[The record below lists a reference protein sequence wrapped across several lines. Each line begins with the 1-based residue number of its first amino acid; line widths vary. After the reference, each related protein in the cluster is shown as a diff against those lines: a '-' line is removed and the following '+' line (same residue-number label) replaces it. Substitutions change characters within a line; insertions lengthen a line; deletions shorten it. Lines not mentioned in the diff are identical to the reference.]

1 MRDEDGIFSH
11 DTLTSMNI
19 KYAKETEVSTTHR
32 VQVSDGL
39 NPVYLKYER
48 DDITGRELVTFI
60 STQLNGS
67 EGKYKPETLNIAL
80 FWYGD
85 VTRRNQKLENLEEGH
100 RRSKAK
106 KQVGYVE
113 MGSQRGGWPRKQRG
127 KKVLATVSKLRLSR

>member
-1 MRDEDGIFSH
+1 MRQSDIYVRLRAVIEAYRGTKRFTGTNRPKFISSMRDEDGIFSH

-80 FWYGD
+80 F
-85 VTRRNQKLENLEEGH
+85 
-100 RRSKAK
+100 
-106 KQVGYVE
+106 
-113 MGSQRGGWPRKQRG
+113 
-127 KKVLATVSKLRLSR
+127 